1 MPHQKIGKV
10 KKKKMAFVNN
20 TMIIRRELMAKLIAL
35 YKADRLIEDIDR
47 IPVEMKPKNTKAR
60 GRCCIYKERAILKYK
75 MLPILGYAIH
85 EEDDELTPLSAY
97 AKEALERKE
106 TKKTILTVVDE
117 SCTAC
122 VKTNYVVTNL
132 CKGCVGR
139 PCYMNCPKDAITFME
154 NGQAHID
161 HVKCIN
167 CGICKSACPYHSI
180 VFIPVPCEEACP
192 VKAIQKDD
200 NGIEYIDEDKCI
212 YCGKC
217 VNACPFGSIY
227 EVSQLFDVLTSIKR
241 GKQVV
246 AIMAPS
252 IMSQFDHS
260 VHAIKAAIEK
270 IGFTEVVEVAY
281 GAMETTKREGQ
292 ELQDKLESGQQFMT
306 TSCCTSYVELVNKH
320 VPEMKPFLSHTAS
333 PMYYTVEIAKARYP
347 EAKIVFVGPCVSKR
361 KEVMD
366 HPDIDY
372 TLTFEEIDCLFTGL
386 GIEIETVS
394 SEQET
399 APLAGRDFARAGGVI
414 AAVQQMYPNVAVKP
428 VQVSDLHKKN
438 VALLRAYAKGKAP
451 GNFIEVM
458 ACEGGCISGPCGKID
473 YAKAA
478 KIFKKQM
485 GEVV

>member
-399 APLAGRDFARAGGVI
+399 APLAGRGFARAGGVI

-438 VALLRAYAKGKAP
+438 VALLRAYAKGNEIGRAH
-451 GNFIEVM
+451 V
-458 ACEGGCISGPCGKID
+458 
-473 YAKAA
+473 
-478 KIFKKQM
+478 
-485 GEVV
+485 